1 MVITILL
8 FILILGLLVFVH
20 ELGHFLTA
28 RFFGVKAEEFG
39 FGFPP
44 RAIGMVYDDAK
55 KRYRLVGR
63 KEHVESPHTIYS
75 LNWLPLGGFV
85 RIKGEDGNEH
95 EPDSFVSQTAS
106 KRIAILAAGVVM
118 NMIMAVFLFAA
129 VFYIGVQQPI
139 DEAEKAL
146 YPNAKIQI
154 LDVKADSLAATMGIE
169 PGDALLKINQNQVAT
184 LAEVSEAIKKS
195 ADAPL
200 IITVERLGE
209 QKRFVGTPVK
219 NTETGEVT
227 LGVAFSHTATVK
239 TPLGESFTR
248 GFVTTGN
255 VTMAILGAF
264 GKLIAGIFTDVKPV
278 GVDLTGP
285 VGIVY
290 ITKQMSD
297 LGLVYILQFAA
308 LLSVNLAII
317 NALPIPALD
326 GGRILFVLIEKLKGS
341 PVRRSTEGMVHQIGF
356 LLLIFLMVF
365 ITTRDILK
373 FELFQKFTSLFG

>member
-1 MVITILL
+1 
-8 FILILGLLVFVH
+8 
-20 ELGHFLTA
+20 
-28 RFFGVKAEEFG
+28 
-39 FGFPP
+39 
-44 RAIGMVYDDAK
+44 
-55 KRYRLVGR
+55 
-63 KEHVESPHTIYS
+63 
-75 LNWLPLGGFV
+75 
-85 RIKGEDGNEH
+85 
-95 EPDSFVSQTAS
+95 
-106 KRIAILAAGVVM
+106 
-118 NMIMAVFLFAA
+118 
-129 VFYIGVQQPI
+129 
-139 DEAEKAL
+139 
-146 YPNAKIQI
+146 
-154 LDVKADSLAATMGIE
+154 MGIE
-169 PGDALLKINQNQVAT
+169 PGDVLVKINQTQVQT
-184 LAEVSEAIKKS
+184 LAEVSETIKKS

-200 IITVERLGE
+200 VITVDRLGE
-209 QKRFVGTPVK
+209 TKRLVGTPVK
-219 NTETGEVT
+219 NPETGEVT

-239 TPLGESFTR
+239 TPLGESFSR

-326 GGRILFVLIEKLKGS
+326 GGRILFIIIEKLKGS
-341 PVRRSTEGMVHQIGF
+341 PVRRSTEGLVHQIGF

-365 ITTRDILK
+365 ITTRDVLK
-373 FELFQKFTSLFG
+373 FNLFQKFISLFM